1 MKFIISSIILL
12 LGSGGLGFLSFYYSF
27 IVEKKNYPIAIS
39 AIAGALLCLILAFVF
54 IHRFLVRKLK
64 NNNASISEQL
74 AQWKNISYYA
84 QKAGDESFHS
94 LPIGIMI
101 YDEAYQISWANEY
114 ALSRFG
120 ENIVKDELKVTDVSP
135 ELHESAITQNKDK
148 FLLQYKNKFYDVTHN
163 SDYRI
168 LYFFDETARENL
180 NKRYNDRIT
189 GIGIIALDNL
199 EESLKKFDVQEKAN
213 IRGQILGIVTD
224 WLEKYRCYLQSTA
237 GDRFLFIMDQESLNA
252 MIQDKFS
259 ILNDVHNVAQTNRL
273 KATLSMGIACYDVSY
288 EELGTIAN
296 NAIELAEKRGGDQI
310 VVNVEH
316 KKIQFYGGNA
326 NSQEKNTLI
335 EARMQAV
342 SLKEAVEDSS
352 DVLIMCHNFADT
364 DAFGSMIGV
373 FHMVQSGN
381 KPVKMVFDPGR
392 ADRTVQKVYA
402 GLEVHP
408 EIIDNFIDCETALE
422 LIKPTTLLIV
432 TDTQSPSLVM
442 FKDLF
447 AKAERLSII
456 DHHRAGDPGYSGYLT
471 YYVETSASS
480 AVELVSEMFMFYNS
494 NITVSPIEASIML
507 SGIIVDTNNF
517 TMRAGTRTFEAA
529 ATLKSMGAD
538 MIFVK
543 KLLQESLDSEKII
556 ADALL
561 KSEIVYGR
569 FAISNVGDTKIPD
582 RTMLAKISD
591 QLLEVA
597 GVEASFTIGRIDSNT
612 VGISARSLGDSVNVQ
627 VIMELM
633 GGGGHFNSAASQ
645 IKDKSVDEIKDDLI
659 AQLREEYIDKTTAT
673 MQVLLLEDLKG
684 KGKKDDVITVSSNLA
699 NKLITEKK
707 AVEASDD
714 ALKKL
719 EAKKAKE
726 KKQGEAY
733 KDILK
738 KFRQDIDGKTIT
750 VYLTTKEGNTLKHIT
765 KTLICEEFMKQTGI
779 TLNRS
784 KVELP
789 GEISARGIYTV
800 TVRLDTDVTASFAV
814 IVEDKPSV

>member
-12 LGSGGLGFLSFYYSF
+12 FGTGGLGFLSFYQAFMS
-27 IVEKKNYPIAIS
+27 ENKKYPIAIAAFAS
-39 AIAGALLCLILAFVF
+39 AIVLLILAFVC
-54 IHRFLVRKLK
+54 IHQFLVRKLK
-64 NNNASISEQL
+64 NNNASINEQL
-74 AQWKNISYYA
+74 SQWKNISYYA
-84 QKAGDESFHS
+84 QKAGDESFHL

-120 ENIVKDELKVTDVSP
+120 ENIVKDELKVSDVSN
-135 ELHESAITQNKDK
+135 ELYDIAINQNKQA
-148 FLLQYKNKFYDVTHN
+148 FLLNYKNKFYDVTHN
-163 SDYRI
+163 PDYRI

-189 GIGIIALDNL
+189 GLGIIALDNL

-224 WLEKYRCYLQSTA
+224 WLEKYKCYLQSVSS
-237 GDRFLFIMDQESLNA
+237 DRYLFIMDQESLNA
-252 MIQDKFS
+252 MIADKFS
-259 ILNDVHNVAQTNRL
+259 ILNDVHNVSQTNRL

-335 EARMQAV
+335 EARMQTV

-373 FHMVQSGN
+373 YHMIASTN
-381 KPVKMVFDPGR
+381 KPVKMVFEPER
-392 ADRTVQKVYA
+392 ADRTVKKVFYS
-402 GLEVHP
+402 LEAYP
-408 EIIDNFIDCETALE
+408 EIRSYFIDSKTAIDM
-422 LIKPTTLLIV
+422 IKPTTLLIV

-447 AKAERLSII
+447 QKAERLSII
-456 DHHRAGDPGYSGYLT
+456 DHHRAGDPGYSDYLT

-494 NITVSPIEASIML
+494 NIKVTPLEASIML

-538 MIFVK
+538 MIYVK
-543 KLLQESLDSEKII
+543 KLLQETLDSEKII

-561 KSEIVYGR
+561 KADIYYGK
-569 FAISNVGDTKIPD
+569 FAIVNIGDVTIPD

-591 QLLEVA
+591 KLLEVA
-597 GVEASFTIGRIDSNT
+597 GVEASFTIGRINNDT
-612 VGISARSLGDSVNVQ
+612 VGISARSLGDSINVQ
-627 VIMELM
+627 IIMELM
-633 GGGGHFNSAASQ
+633 GGGGHFNSAACQ
-645 IKDKSVDEIKDDLI
+645 LKDKSVDEIQKELI
-659 AQLREEYIDKTTAT
+659 EQLREEYIDKNAAS
-673 MQVLLLEDLKG
+673 MQVLLLEDIKG

-699 NKLITEKK
+699 NKLITAKQ
-707 AVEASDD
+707 AIEASEE

-719 EAKKAKE
+719 EAKKAKA
-726 KKQGEAY
+726 KQQSEAH

-738 KFRQDIDGKTIT
+738 KFRQDIDGKNIK
-750 VYLTTKEGNTLKHIT
+750 VYLTDEDGKSKHIT

-779 TLNRS
+779 TLNRT

-800 TVRLDTDVTASFAV
+800 TVKLDTDVTASFAV
-814 IVEDKPSV
+814 LVEDRK